1 VPLCHPA
8 THSIT
13 LSSSYLSSI
22 SPSNLTANLC
32 RLFDRYQQQQQQQAA
47 GEQQQSAAILCI
59 KREKKRTISQVASPL
74 NF

>member
-32 RLFDRYQQQQQQQAA
+32 RLFDRYQQQQQQAA

-59 KREKKRTISQVASPL
+59 KREKKKEY
-74 NF
+74 